1 MMGVQKDGTGL
12 QSNLGKSL
20 RVLSSNDDG
29 VSAIEFTLVAPVM
42 LMLVI
47 GIFDLGQM
55 AYGTSVLNGAV
66 EKAARDSALETTNT
80 ETADNLVKAQVKP
93 IFPGATFSST
103 RTSYYDF
110 VDIGRPEKWNDA
122 NDDGECNDGEA
133 YVDENN
139 NSQWDKDVGQQG
151 NGGASDVVVYRFTVS
166 YKPIF
171 AVPFMPQN
179 WQQRSLTATAVRKN
193 QPFALQDEYGSNAG
207 TCS

>member
-1 MMGVQKDGTGL
+1 MTGQPLHAIDPQPGLGLPHRGLVQ
-12 QSNLGKSL
+12 N
-20 RVLSSNDDG
+20 RDG
-29 VSAIEFTLVAPVM
+29 VSTIEFALVAPVM

-47 GIFDLGQM
+47 GIFDMGQM
-55 AYGTSVLNGAV
+55 AYGISVLNGAV
-66 EKAARDSALETTNT
+66 EKAARDSSLETTNT

-93 IFPGATFSST
+93 IFPGATFSSS
-103 RTSYYDF
+103 RTSYFDF
-110 VDIGRPEKWNDA
+110 VDIGRPEKWNDGN
-122 NDDGECNDGEA
+122 NDGDCNDGEA

-139 NSQWDKDVGQQG
+139 NGQWDEDVGQQG

>member
-1 MMGVQKDGTGL
+1 MTVQSPQKIDPQPGTGF
-12 QSNLGKSL
+12 SFRDFTRNS
-20 RVLSSNDDG
+20 DG
-29 VSAIEFTLVAPVM
+29 ISAIEFALVAPVM

-66 EKAARDSALETTNT
+66 EKAARDSALESTSTT
-80 ETADNLVKAQVKP
+80 TADNLVKAQVKP
-93 IFPGATFSST
+93 IFPGATFSSN

-110 VDIGRPEKWNDA
+110 VDIGRPEKWNDG
-122 NDDGECNDGEA
+122 NNDGECNDGEA
-133 YVDENN
+133 YVDENDN
-139 NSQWDKDVGQQG
+139 GQWDEDVGQQG

-179 WQQRSLTATAVRKN
+179 WQQRSLTATAIRKN
-193 QPFALQDEYGSNAG
+193 QPFALQGEYGSNAG